1 MRRFLTLVCLL
12 CVAIPAGISISG
24 CTRNPQGNY
33 CNGLGYGLKDTDVA
47 SISMSPQSAGISLA
61 FGQTLQAAAPSAKTC
76 KGTSASVS
84 TFTYGT
90 TNNQLVDVSPTGNLC
105 AGTWNRNSGGGIPN
119 YTICN
124 FPSPLPSTQGLPYGT
139 AYLTASAASVTS
151 NPVEVYV
158 HAQVTSVALAGPT
171 SCLSQGVLSQ
181 LDAQA
186 CFVGGDNLQHV
197 LCAPP
202 SVTGSGDPSTLACT
216 LPSGVSMG
224 SLPDCSAAI
233 GTLSYNV
240 GNGTIASIN
249 VETNQITAEQPG
261 TTVITASIAQGA
273 SSAGYFSTCPPASIQ
288 VTLAD
293 GNTSGTITQGVT
305 QNLTTTVIDT
315 MGNPITGLTLD
326 YQSTDPIDITVG
338 TNGAISTNYAG
349 VASVNA
355 ICQPPTCNPAPINV
369 TGVQGTGLSISSN
382 PVKITT
388 PGTASDY
395 VWFGSPGNSQYFVPV
410 ELLTNTVGASVRMP
424 YVPNSMLMDR
434 NGNNLYFGSRQ
445 ELMIYSTASN
455 TLFKGDSSAPG
466 VVLAVS
472 PNDAQLLINDQ
483 IRQVFYL
490 YNVTSGSSSTFGGL
504 GASAAWT
511 PDSKTLYI
519 FDNANLNT
527 PSAPTCTGTPLI
539 TNHTDTLYV
548 YNVNSGWSKY
558 PLPPSPL
565 PAAAIPSC
573 TTGPDAASL
582 ATIQTP
588 AITIP
593 GVGAYLSGDPTVAH
607 TWCPTGTISN
617 GVSSISAFYP
627 VGDSV
632 ATTTDVLAA
641 TTDGAHILGAAAD
654 GTGALTLSDIGVTIP
669 TTPCP
674 QTTSAGVTTLGAL
687 DIHNPTIPTP
697 FTSYSVSGA
706 VPGLRATSVNQV
718 VPSPTSKLA
727 FITYDGTGAQLP
739 YYIPGSGISSVAL
752 TGSDV
757 TSPLFGTFSP
767 DDTYFFVGTAGD
779 NLVHYITIPAAVT
792 STTLPADSQ
801 QVAPNLPACTPGGT
815 DLGCTYSGSGTIAP
829 VTAITVKPRSTT

>member
-47 SISMSPQSAGISLA
+47 SIFLSPQTTGLSLA
-61 FGQTLQAAAPSAKTC
+61 FGQTLQSAAPTAETC
-76 KGTSASVS
+76 KGTSASAG
-84 TFTYGT
+84 TYTYGT
-90 TNNQLVDVSPTGNLC
+90 TNNQLVDISPTGNIC

-124 FPSPLPSTQGLPYGT
+124 FPSPLPATNGLPYGT
-139 AYLTASAASVTS
+139 AYITASAASVTS

-158 HAQVTSVALAGPT
+158 HAQVTSVALAGPAT
-171 SCLSQGVLSQ
+171 CLSQGVLAQ

-186 CFVGGDNLQHV
+186 CFVGANGSQQT

-202 SVTGSGDPSTLACT
+202 SVTGSGNTAALACG
-216 LPSGVSMG
+216 LPSGVSSMS

-233 GTLSYNV
+233 GTLTYNV
-240 GNGTIASIN
+240 GNATIASIN
-249 VETNQITAEQPG
+249 GETNQITAEQPG
-261 TTVITASIAQGA
+261 TTVITASVAEGA
-273 SSAGYFSTCPPASIQ
+273 SSAGYFSTCPPASIS
-288 VTLAD
+288 VTLAN
-293 GNTSGTITQGVT
+293 GATTGTITQGVT
-305 QNLTTTVIDT
+305 QNLTTTVLDT

-338 TNGAISTNYAG
+338 TSGGISTNFAG

-355 ICQPPTCNPAPINV
+355 ICQPATCNPAPINV

-382 PVKITT
+382 PVKITV

-395 VWFGSPGNSQYFVPV
+395 MWFSSPGNSQYFVPV

-434 NGNNLYFGSRQ
+434 NGTNLFFGSRQ
-445 ELMIYSTASN
+445 ELMIYTTATN
-455 TLFKGDSSAPG
+455 TLFKQDTSAPG

-490 YNVTSGSSSTFGGL
+490 YNVASGTSSTYGGM

-527 PSAPTCTGTPLI
+527 PTSCAGTPLI

-548 YNVNSGWSKY
+548 YNVNSGWSSY

-565 PAAAIPSC
+565 PASVIPSC
-573 TTGPDAASL
+573 TTEPDTASL
-582 ATIQTP
+582 ATLQTP

-593 GVGAYLSGDPTVAH
+593 GVGAYLPGNPTVAH
-607 TWCPTGTISN
+607 TWCPTGTIAN
-617 GVSSISAFYP
+617 GVSTISAFYP
-627 VGDSV
+627 LGDSV
-632 ATTTDVLAA
+632 ATTTEVLTA

-654 GTGALTLSDIGVTIP
+654 STGAMTLSDIGVTIP
-669 TTPCP
+669 TTACQ
-674 QTTSAGVTTLGAL
+674 QTTSAAGVTTLEAL
-687 DIHNPTIPTP
+687 DIPHTNTATP
-697 FTSYSVSGA
+697 FTSYP
-706 VPGLRATSVNQV
+706 VPGLNATSVNQV

-727 FITYDGTGAQLP
+727 FITYNGTGAQLP
-739 YYIPGSGISSVAL
+739 YYVPGTGISNVAL
-752 TGSDV
+752 TGTDV
-757 TSPLFGTFSP
+757 TAPLFGAFSP
-767 DDTYFFVGTAGD
+767 DDTYFFVGTDGD
-779 NLVHYITIPAAVT
+779 NLVHYITIPPAIT
-792 STTLPADSQ
+792 PTTLPTDSQ
-801 QVAPNLPACTPGGT
+801 QVAPELPTCIPVASGGT
-815 DLGCTYSGSGTIAP
+815 DLGCTYTGTGEVAP